1 MTFHVVRKQQVWCVD
16 DPRHEVGGIFVDLA
30 SAIRFIRRHESSARI
45 VVRAVPAEA

>member
-1 MTFHVVRKQQVWCVD
+1 MTFHVVRRHRLWCVN

-45 VVRAVPAEA
+45 VVVPGEA